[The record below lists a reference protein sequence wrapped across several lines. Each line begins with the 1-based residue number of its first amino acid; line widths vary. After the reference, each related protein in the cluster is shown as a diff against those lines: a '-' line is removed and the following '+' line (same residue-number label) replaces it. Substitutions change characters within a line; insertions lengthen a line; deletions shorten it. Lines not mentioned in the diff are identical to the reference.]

1 MRNDGDFV
9 FTNVSEASGIDVHL
23 RLSFQ
28 SLWWDHNHDGWQ
40 DIFVINDKNGANA
53 MFENQGDGT
62 FVDVAPELNM
72 DLVMDCMSAS
82 LGDFNQD
89 TRQDLFHTNT
99 HFGGDGLGS
108 KLLVR
113 MQDSTFLE
121 ASQAHGVNFDRFC
134 WGALW
139 MDVDND
145 TDLDLF
151 VTEHDFLNPYGINY
165 LYENQGPATYYA
177 FEPFGTEVY
186 DIDYLNSHVVAS
198 ADFDQNGWVDFVTQR
213 GQPCRPRVDE
223 PGV

>member
-1 MRNDGDFV
+1 MHV
-9 FTNVSEASGIDVHL
+9 
-23 RLSFQ
+23 RL
-28 SLWWDHNHDGWQ
+28 
-40 DIFVINDKNGANA
+40 
-53 MFENQGDGT
+53 
-62 FVDVAPELNM
+62 
-72 DLVMDCMSAS
+72 

-165 LYENQGPATYYA
+165 LYENQGPTSYYA

-186 DIDYLNSHVVAS
+186 DIDYLNSHVVL
-198 ADFDQNGWVDFVTQR
+198 ADFDQNGRLCHAQR